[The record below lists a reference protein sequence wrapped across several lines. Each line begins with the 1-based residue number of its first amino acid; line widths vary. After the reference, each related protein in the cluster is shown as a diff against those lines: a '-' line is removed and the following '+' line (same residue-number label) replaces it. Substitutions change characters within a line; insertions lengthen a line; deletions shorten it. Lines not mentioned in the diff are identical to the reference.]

1 MSESDY
7 FRVRV
12 RVRLLLE
19 IYSLQSQSQTT
30 ACRIASGKIC
40 KRCISARNAV
50 ELQLATMGQVS
61 MMETITVKNVGEIGA
76 QLLIGVDD

>member
-12 RVRLLLE
+12 RVGLLLE
-19 IYSLQSQSQTT
+19 IYSLQSQTT
-30 ACRIASGKIC
+30 DIC
-40 KRCISARNAV
+40 KRCISAWNAV

-61 MMETITVKNVGEIGA
+61 MFESITVKNVGEIGA